1 MTKKIA
7 IITTHPIQYNAPLFK
22 LLAQEKGVSVKV
34 FYTWGISVLENKFDP
49 GFGKKISWDIP
60 LLEGYSYEFLEN
72 IAVKSGSHHYR
83 GINNP
88 TIINSIQKYEPNII
102 LIFGWNFKS
111 HLKCIRYFK
120 NKVPIFFRG
129 DSTLL
134 NEKPGFKT
142 IARRILLSWVYRHID
157 YALYTGQ
164 HNKQYFLKHGLNE
177 SQLIYAPHAVDNIR
191 FLEPAT
197 DYELKAKEWKKLLGI
212 NSNEI
217 TLLFAGKLE
226 EVKNPFYLLQ
236 LMDALIDWPVKLIIV
251 GNGPLEKKLKETAYG
266 NSQVLFLDFQ
276 NQSLMPIVYRLGDIF
291 ILCSNSETWGL
302 GANEAMASGCVVAL
316 SDKVGAAVDLIKNE
330 NGLIF
335 SLTDTKALATNIKNL
350 CTNRTQLSAMKMKSV
365 RSIQSFSFKTIVHS
379 IITTINKIKKV

>member
-72 IAVKSGSHHYR
+72 IAVKPGSHHYS

-177 SQLIYAPHAVDNIR
+177 SQLIYAPHAVDNNR
-191 FLEPAT
+191 FFEPAT

-236 LMDALIDWPVKLIIV
+236 LMDTLKDWPVKLIIV

>member
-177 SQLIYAPHAVDNIR
+177 SQLIYAPHAVDNNR
-191 FLEPAT
+191 FFEPAT

-236 LMDALIDWPVKLIIV
+236 LMDTLKDWPVKLIIV